1 MYFPKTQ
8 VITDLY
14 TNGNE
19 YMTSNNNQVY
29 VGYYWETSF
38 GEKFTGKNPQEANPI
53 ALLNIRFETEQ
64 ISPRGTQTVETRDVR
79 FAFPNYTY
87 SKLKNVSPEEV
98 QAVYP
103 PFFYPRPTVQDY
115 QVGQFLRFFTK
126 NISSNQYTEI
136 NEQDYNSLIQKDAK
150 YLFNSLIYFQL
161 PWQLTGNQQMVFET
175 NRKVVLNTEK
185 QLGIIGLGLFLK
197 ENYTKFYR

>member
-8 VITDLY
+8 VITNLY

-19 YMTSNNNQVY
+19 YMTANNNQVY

-38 GEKFTGKNPQEANPI
+38 GERFTGKNPQEANPI
-53 ALLNIRFETEQ
+53 ALLNIRFDTEQ

-98 QAVYP
+98 QADLPSILLPKTNYSRLSSWP
-103 PFFYPRPTVQDY
+103 ILKIFY
-115 QVGQFLRFFTK
+115 
-126 NISSNQYTEI
+126 
-136 NEQDYNSLIQKDAK
+136 
-150 YLFNSLIYFQL
+150 
-161 PWQLTGNQQMVFET
+161 
-175 NRKVVLNTEK
+175 
-185 QLGIIGLGLFLK
+185 
-197 ENYTKFYR
+197 